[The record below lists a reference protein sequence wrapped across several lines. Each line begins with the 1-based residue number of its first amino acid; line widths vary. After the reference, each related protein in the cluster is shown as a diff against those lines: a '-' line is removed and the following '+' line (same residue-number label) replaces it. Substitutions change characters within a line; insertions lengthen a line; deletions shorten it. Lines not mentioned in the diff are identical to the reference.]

1 MKNIQGALQI
11 IKNSRK
17 ELLKTRTAKAKNL
30 QYKFFRTS
38 IITTFIAI
46 LALYYYYFV
55 LHTLRAR
62 KTLQ

>member
-11 IKNSRK
+11 IKQPKRITKDTNG
-17 ELLKTRTAKAKNL
+17 KAKNL

-46 LALYYYYFV
+46 LALY
-55 LHTLRAR
+55 
-62 KTLQ
+62 